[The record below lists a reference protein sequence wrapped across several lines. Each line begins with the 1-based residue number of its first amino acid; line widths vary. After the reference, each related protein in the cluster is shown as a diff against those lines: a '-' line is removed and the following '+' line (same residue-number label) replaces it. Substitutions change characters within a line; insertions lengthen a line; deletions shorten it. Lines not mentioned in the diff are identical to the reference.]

1 MSKCSVQAV
10 LNQKGGTGKTTTSIN
25 MGAALSLMGKKV
37 LLVDADP
44 QGNLTTALGWQKDA
58 LKVTLH
64 THMEKIIEDQSFP
77 PRTGILRHEEGFDV
91 MPANISLSGTELGL
105 VYAMNRE
112 RIMKLWLDQVKDA
125 YDHVLIDCNSSLGM
139 ITINALVAANS
150 VIVPVQA
157 QYLAADGMTQLI
169 TTVSRVKRQ
178 INPDLEISGLLL
190 TLYDTRTN
198 LAKQVERKIRTDFG
212 ENLRVFRA
220 VVPTAV
226 SAAEASAYG
235 QSIFSYD
242 EAGKVAAAYAAVAK
256 EVTRDATR
264 KRAAPK
270 PDFVR

>member
-1 MSKCSVQAV
+1 MSKCNVQAV

-178 INPDLEISGLLL
+178 INPDLKISGLLL

-212 ENLRVFRA
+212 ENLRVFRT
-220 VVPTAV
+220 VIPTAV

-256 EVTRDATR
+256 EVTRDVTR